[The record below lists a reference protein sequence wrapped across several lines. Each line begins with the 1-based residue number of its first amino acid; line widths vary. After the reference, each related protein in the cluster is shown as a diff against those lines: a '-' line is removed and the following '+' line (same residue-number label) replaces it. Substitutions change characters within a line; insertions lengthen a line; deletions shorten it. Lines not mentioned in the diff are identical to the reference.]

1 MNKYKFALIRG
12 LLAAFAILSLGLAGC
27 THVAGM
33 VEWSGT
39 KTPVPDAQFSV
50 GPPES
55 QLSGDRFVGHADGTF
70 SFYLNPLDTDDLWV
84 WSGQGQAALG
94 AMHLSPSR
102 VNDHMVLQLPQNR

>member
-1 MNKYKFALIRG
+1 MSQYNSPSTRR
-12 LLAAFAILSLGLAGC
+12 LLALLALSALGISGC

-55 QLSGDRFVGHADGTF
+55 QLSGDRFTGHPDGTF

-84 WSGQGQAALG
+84 WSGQGHASLG
-94 AMHLSPSR
+94 AMHLSPR
-102 VNDHMVLQLPQNR
+102 EVNDHMVIELPQNR

>member
-1 MNKYKFALIRG
+1 MNKCKLMSARG
-12 LLAAFAILSLGLAGC
+12 LLLAITISVMGLAGC

-39 KTPVPDAQFSV
+39 KTPVPDARFSV

-55 QLSGDRFVGHADGTF
+55 QLSGDRFSGQADGTF

-84 WSGQGQAALG
+84 WSGHGQASLG
-94 AMHLSPSR
+94 AMHLNPQQ
-102 VNDHMVLQLPQNR
+102 VNDHMVIQLPQDR

>member
-1 MNKYKFALIRG
+1 MIKYNFMISRG
-12 LLAAFAILSLGLAGC
+12 LFLALSISALGIAGC

-55 QLSGDRFVGHADGTF
+55 QLSGDRFSGHADGTF

-84 WSGQGQAALG
+84 WSGRGRASLG
-94 AMHLSPSR
+94 AMHLSPR
-102 VNDHMVLQLPQNR
+102 QVNDHMVIQLPQDR